1 MNDTIVSRNVASIT
15 AQRRRRN
22 LKLFINRA
30 GRGFKEVTS
39 WLGRPIPEATS
50 YIVGF
55 VYNTSLFTAC
65 RGTSNDITYGVFV
78 DITDEEF
85 DVVCRGLPEFGFSL
99 TPEGCLRCSRTTAL
113 YKGEIYYGIE
123 ELGRAMGY
131 APLPSTETLVSVYKS
146 LPAVVSYCGEDVIQT
161 ERDICGLRMRLW
173 PYEQPL
179 WELFP
184 DWQFLIDLHEVPVGG
199 VPDNVVEEFTQ
210 LLVQG
215 YLPIDKGWVTL
226 ASKGFSVSKNPKSK
240 EKIPFSLY
248 RHLGLFYPYRSNPK
262 ESSSVRNWLSGIRDL
277 KRKFVRKDPCCPFDF
292 IVGHSKP
299 TTTELENDYI
309 VEMDFSFITSLS
321 KENMHEIAEK
331 NLREIWEYFLEVL
344 STYQTLKVPVT
355 YLKPTRITVLNS
367 KHLHIMAQL
376 KGGK

>member
-1 MNDTIVSRNVASIT
+1 MNDTIVSRNVA
-15 AQRRRRN
+15 
-22 LKLFINRA
+22 
-30 GRGFKEVTS
+30 S

-85 DVVCRGLPEFGFSL
+85 DVVCRGLPEFEFSL

-131 APLPSTETLVSVYKS
+131 AHLPSTETLVS

-184 DWQFLIDLHEVPVGG
+184 D
-199 VPDNVVEEFTQ
+199 
-210 LLVQG
+210 
-215 YLPIDKGWVTL
+215 
-226 ASKGFSVSKNPKSK
+226 
-240 EKIPFSLY
+240 
-248 RHLGLFYPYRSNPK
+248 
-262 ESSSVRNWLSGIRDL
+262 
-277 KRKFVRKDPCCPFDF
+277 C
-292 IVGHSKP
+292 
-299 TTTELENDYI
+299 
-309 VEMDFSFITSLS
+309 
-321 KENMHEIAEK
+321 
-331 NLREIWEYFLEVL
+331 
-344 STYQTLKVPVT
+344 
-355 YLKPTRITVLNS
+355 
-367 KHLHIMAQL
+367 
-376 KGGK
+376 